1 MQKKFLNLPNQ
12 KNTYNIMGQCISITV
27 SIYTYVL
34 SHFNHVQV
42 CVTLWTV
49 AHQAPLSMEF
59 PGKNTGV
66 GCHALLQG
74 IFPTQGLNPHPMS
87 LTLAGRFFTT
97 STTWEAHLLFTHQ
110 VVSNCLRPHGLQH
123 ARLPC
128 PSLSPGVCSD
138 SCPLSRLCH
147 PIISSSVAPFSSG
160 QVQKPISIYIS
171 ISKIFIYKTEIEL

>member
-12 KNTYNIMGQCISITV
+12 KNTYNIMGQCISVTV
-27 SIYTYVL
+27 SIYAYVL

-74 IFPTQGLNPHPMS
+74 IFPTKGLNPHLLCPLHWQAGSLPLALAGKPICCS
-87 LTLAGRFFTT
+87 LTKLY
-97 STTWEAHLLFTHQ
+97 
-110 VVSNCLRPHGLQH
+110 PI
-123 ARLPC
+123 
-128 PSLSPGVCSD
+128 
-138 SCPLSRLCH
+138 LCD
-147 PIISSSVAPFSSG
+147 PMD
-160 QVQKPISIYIS
+160 
-171 ISKIFIYKTEIEL
+171 